1 MTKKSNTTLSEQLS
15 KAKEQLLKAETVKEV
30 ARTKESQLLKDHEAY
45 DKQIEAHVKDIQRL
59 RDEVQAEVKR
69 REELIQTHHSEIQK
83 IQI

>member
-69 REELIQTHHSEIQK
+69 REELIQ
-83 IQI
+83 